1 MKWKEIRR
9 RAGALLLSV
18 AIFVGS
24 VPMGGYAAEEQ
35 VLEELQE
42 ISDEAS
48 DEEIITIPEEGEV
61 ETPGTEIEESGED
74 ENTSTENESGE
85 GSEETPEP
93 ESEESEPEE
102 SEPEESE
109 PEESEPE
116 ESEPEESEP
125 EELEPEEAES
135 EQPDDGQYHFQ
146 EGDAA
151 SVAVWRDQYLPNG
164 YEDLYALDE
173 AWWENLYDY
182 ERDLAEFLKGC
193 IVDSS
198 KAIYID
204 ESLEESM
211 QVLESGVS
219 PEDYFAGTIYEGL
232 SLDDLYRLEN
242 CGMSYDDLYE
252 FWMGACAG
260 EESDLYLQYL
270 EEEEAPSEKL
280 QVLAELTEKIAP
292 VNEML
297 YTPANGDQ
305 VSKMSVSATGYSGTS
320 HGTIYKLTL
329 GEQPAMCLSMGKSAR
344 STYLYKADTGHL

>member
-42 ISDEAS
+42 ISDGAS

-61 ETPGTEIEESGED
+61 ETPESEPEESEP
-74 ENTSTENESGE
+74 EESE
-85 GSEETPEP
+85 PEEPESEESEPEEP

-109 PEESEPE
+109 PEEP
-116 ESEPEESEP
+116 ESEE
-125 EELEPEEAES
+125 
-135 EQPDDGQYHFQ
+135 PDDGQYHFQ

-173 AWWENLYDY
+173 TWWENLYDY

-193 IVDSS
+193 IVDLS
-198 KAIYID
+198 KEIYVD
-204 ESLEESM
+204 GSLEEST

-232 SLDDLYRLEN
+232 HGEGHTQHRCIGTRL
-242 CGMSYDDLYE
+242 
-252 FWMGACAG
+252 
-260 EESDLYLQYL
+260 
-270 EEEEAPSEKL
+270 
-280 QVLAELTEKIAP
+280 
-292 VNEML
+292 
-297 YTPANGDQ
+297 
-305 VSKMSVSATGYSGTS
+305 
-320 HGTIYKLTL
+320 
-329 GEQPAMCLSMGKSAR
+329 
-344 STYLYKADTGHL
+344 

>member
-18 AIFVGS
+18 AIFAGS

-61 ETPGTEIEESGED
+61 ETPSTEIEESGED

-102 SEPEESE
+102 SESEESEPEESE

-125 EELEPEEAES
+125 EESEPEEAES

-151 SVAVWRDQYLPNG
+151 SVAVWRNQYLPNG

-193 IVDSS
+193 IVDLS
-198 KAIYID
+198 KEIYVD
-204 ESLEESM
+204 GSLEESM
-211 QVLESGVS
+211 KVLESGVS

-270 EEEEAPSEKL
+270 EEEEGPSEKL
-280 QVLAELTEKIAP
+280 QVLQ
-292 VNEML
+292 N
-297 YTPANGDQ
+297 
-305 VSKMSVSATGYSGTS
+305 
-320 HGTIYKLTL
+320 
-329 GEQPAMCLSMGKSAR
+329 
-344 STYLYKADTGHL
+344 

>member
-42 ISDEAS
+42 ISDEVS

-61 ETPGTEIEESGED
+61 ETPSTEIEESGED
-74 ENTSTENESGE
+74 ENTSTENKSGE
-85 GSEETPEP
+85 GSEETPEPESEESEPEEP

-125 EELEPEEAES
+125 EEAES

-151 SVAVWRDQYLPNG
+151 SVAAWRDQYLPNG

-193 IVDSS
+193 IVD
-198 KAIYID
+198 
-204 ESLEESM
+204 LRN
-211 QVLESGVS
+211 
-219 PEDYFAGTIYEGL
+219 
-232 SLDDLYRLEN
+232 DL
-242 CGMSYDDLYE
+242 
-252 FWMGACAG
+252 
-260 EESDLYLQYL
+260 
-270 EEEEAPSEKL
+270 
-280 QVLAELTEKIAP
+280 
-292 VNEML
+292 
-297 YTPANGDQ
+297 
-305 VSKMSVSATGYSGTS
+305 
-320 HGTIYKLTL
+320 
-329 GEQPAMCLSMGKSAR
+329 
-344 STYLYKADTGHL
+344 

>member
-1 MKWKEIRR
+1 M
-9 RAGALLLSV
+9 
-18 AIFVGS
+18 
-24 VPMGGYAAEEQ
+24 
-35 VLEELQE
+35 
-42 ISDEAS
+42 
-48 DEEIITIPEEGEV
+48 

-93 ESEESEPEE
+93 ESEELEPEE

-109 PEESEPE
+109 PEES
-116 ESEPEESEP
+116 
-125 EELEPEEAES
+125 EPEEAES

-193 IVDSS
+193 IVDFS
-198 KAIYID
+198 KEIYID

-232 SLDDLYRLEN
+232 SLDDLYRLEIV
-242 CGMSYDDLYE
+242 E
-252 FWMGACAG
+252 
-260 EESDLYLQYL
+260 
-270 EEEEAPSEKL
+270 
-280 QVLAELTEKIAP
+280 
-292 VNEML
+292 
-297 YTPANGDQ
+297 
-305 VSKMSVSATGYSGTS
+305 
-320 HGTIYKLTL
+320 
-329 GEQPAMCLSMGKSAR
+329 
-344 STYLYKADTGHL
+344 

>member
-204 ESLEESM
+204 ESLEE
-211 QVLESGVS
+211 
-219 PEDYFAGTIYEGL
+219 II
-232 SLDDLYRLEN
+232 
-242 CGMSYDDLYE
+242 
-252 FWMGACAG
+252 
-260 EESDLYLQYL
+260 
-270 EEEEAPSEKL
+270 
-280 QVLAELTEKIAP
+280 IAHSTVFQP
-292 VNEML
+292 V
-297 YTPANGDQ
+297 Q
-305 VSKMSVSATGYSGTS
+305 IIK
-320 HGTIYKLTL
+320 
-329 GEQPAMCLSMGKSAR
+329 
-344 STYLYKADTGHL
+344 

>member
-102 SEPEESE
+102 SEPE
-109 PEESEPE
+109 
-116 ESEPEESEP
+116 
-125 EELEPEEAES
+125 
-135 EQPDDGQYHFQ
+135 QPDDGQYHFQ

-193 IVDSS
+193 IVD
-198 KAIYID
+198 
-204 ESLEESM
+204 
-211 QVLESGVS
+211 
-219 PEDYFAGTIYEGL
+219 F
-232 SLDDLYRLEN
+232 
-242 CGMSYDDLYE
+242 
-252 FWMGACAG
+252 
-260 EESDLYLQYL
+260 
-270 EEEEAPSEKL
+270 
-280 QVLAELTEKIAP
+280 
-292 VNEML
+292 
-297 YTPANGDQ
+297 
-305 VSKMSVSATGYSGTS
+305 
-320 HGTIYKLTL
+320 
-329 GEQPAMCLSMGKSAR
+329 
-344 STYLYKADTGHL
+344 

>member
-1 MKWKEIRR
+1 MFLKWKEIRR

-18 AIFVGS
+18 AIFAGS

-61 ETPGTEIEESGED
+61 ETPSAEIEESGED

-164 YEDLYALDE
+164 
-173 AWWENLYDY
+173 
-182 ERDLAEFLKGC
+182 
-193 IVDSS
+193 
-198 KAIYID
+198 
-204 ESLEESM
+204 
-211 QVLESGVS
+211 
-219 PEDYFAGTIYEGL
+219 
-232 SLDDLYRLEN
+232 
-242 CGMSYDDLYE
+242 
-252 FWMGACAG
+252 
-260 EESDLYLQYL
+260 
-270 EEEEAPSEKL
+270 
-280 QVLAELTEKIAP
+280 
-292 VNEML
+292 
-297 YTPANGDQ
+297 
-305 VSKMSVSATGYSGTS
+305 
-320 HGTIYKLTL
+320 
-329 GEQPAMCLSMGKSAR
+329 
-344 STYLYKADTGHL
+344 

>member
-18 AIFVGS
+18 AIFAGS

-35 VLEELQE
+35 VMEELQE

-85 GSEETPEP
+85 ESEETPEPESEESEPEEP

-109 PEESEPE
+109 SEESEPE
-116 ESEPEESEP
+116 ES
-125 EELEPEEAES
+125 EPEEAES

-182 ERDLAEFLKGC
+182 ERDLAEFLKDC
-193 IVDSS
+193 IVDFS
-198 KAIYID
+198 KEIYID

-219 PEDYFAGTIYEGL
+219 PEDYFA
-232 SLDDLYRLEN
+232 
-242 CGMSYDDLYE
+242 
-252 FWMGACAG
+252 
-260 EESDLYLQYL
+260 
-270 EEEEAPSEKL
+270 
-280 QVLAELTEKIAP
+280 
-292 VNEML
+292 
-297 YTPANGDQ
+297 
-305 VSKMSVSATGYSGTS
+305 
-320 HGTIYKLTL
+320 
-329 GEQPAMCLSMGKSAR
+329 
-344 STYLYKADTGHL
+344 

>member
-1 MKWKEIRR
+1 
-9 RAGALLLSV
+9 
-18 AIFVGS
+18 
-24 VPMGGYAAEEQ
+24 
-35 VLEELQE
+35 
-42 ISDEAS
+42 
-48 DEEIITIPEEGEV
+48 
-61 ETPGTEIEESGED
+61 
-74 ENTSTENESGE
+74 
-85 GSEETPEP
+85 
-93 ESEESEPEE
+93 
-102 SEPEESE
+102 
-109 PEESEPE
+109 
-116 ESEPEESEP
+116 
-125 EELEPEEAES
+125 
-135 EQPDDGQYHFQ
+135 
-146 EGDAA
+146 
-151 SVAVWRDQYLPNG
+151 VAVWRDQYLPNG

-173 AWWENLYDY
+173 TWWENLYDY

-193 IVDSS
+193 IVDLS
-198 KAIYID
+198 KEIYID
-204 ESLEESM
+204 GSLEEST

-344 STYLYKADTGHL
+344 STYLYKADTGTYEKGDDGIGFITYSYGRLGGVNYVCAQVALYALPSVSMIVCSPVI

>member
-61 ETPGTEIEESGED
+61 ETPSAEIEESGED

-102 SEPEESE
+102 PESEESE

-116 ESEPEESEP
+116 ESEPEESDRGIRTG
-125 EELEPEEAES
+125 EAES

-173 AWWENLYDY
+173 AWWE
-182 ERDLAEFLKGC
+182 
-193 IVDSS
+193 I
-198 KAIYID
+198 
-204 ESLEESM
+204 SM
-211 QVLESGVS
+211 
-219 PEDYFAGTIYEGL
+219 I
-232 SLDDLYRLEN
+232 
-242 CGMSYDDLYE
+242 M
-252 FWMGACAG
+252 
-260 EESDLYLQYL
+260 
-270 EEEEAPSEKL
+270 
-280 QVLAELTEKIAP
+280 
-292 VNEML
+292 
-297 YTPANGDQ
+297 NGIWQ
-305 VSKMSVSATGYSGTS
+305 SF
-320 HGTIYKLTL
+320 
-329 GEQPAMCLSMGKSAR
+329 
-344 STYLYKADTGHL
+344 